1 MEVPVSDQLET
12 RSDHDGKEH
21 GPVTVVINDKHV
33 TFPDDEVTGRQIKEK
48 GGIALDYSL
57 YLRHPGD
64 NEPISNDEPVELH
77 EGDHFFSRP
86 PSNVS

>member
-1 MEVPVSDQLET
+1 VSDQLDT
-12 RSDHDGKEH
+12 RIDREGTKHR
-21 GPVTVVINDKHV
+21 PVTVVINGARV
-33 TFPDDEVTGRQIKEK
+33 TFPTDDVTGRQIKEA
-48 GGIALDYSL
+48 GGIPLDYSL

>member
-1 MEVPVSDQLET
+1 MSDQLDT
-12 RSDHDGKEH
+12 RTDQEGKEH
-21 GPVTVVINDKHV
+21 QPVTVVINDDRV
-33 TFPDDEVTGRQIKEK
+33 TFPSDDATGRQIKEK
-48 GGIALDYSL
+48 AGIPLDYSL

-77 EGDHFFSRP
+77 EGEHFFSRP

>member
-1 MEVPVSDQLET
+1 MSDQLDT
-12 RSDHDGKEH
+12 RTDLEGTEH
-21 GPVTVVINDKHV
+21 GPVTVVINDTRV
-33 TFPDDEVTGRQIKEK
+33 TFPTDDVTGLQIKEA
-48 GGIALDYSL
+48 GGIPQDYSL

-64 NEPISNDEPVELH
+64 NEPISNDERVELH